1 MPAPN
6 PLRQL
11 SRAEMIQ
18 IDAAEARMMRVVKE
32 SKRLHAEKQKEAP
45 CTSTSKSAPSKQ
57 TVCAAA

>member
-1 MPAPN
+1 MSD

-11 SRAEMIQ
+11 TPAEMRRVNDAVADLKQ
-18 IDAAEARMMRVVKE
+18 IIKTAKRAHAA
-32 SKRLHAEKQKEAP
+32 KRKEAP